1 MKVLGIIP
9 ARYGS
14 TRLPGKPLLD
24 ICGKSMIQRVYEQCL
39 KSKILDSVIVATD
52 DNRIFNHV
60 TKFGGNVILTS
71 TKHRTGTDRCGEVI
85 DKYNNSFDLV
95 VNIQGDEPL
104 IDPLQIDQLVNLF
117 NKSEIDIATLAKKSS
132 SKELF
137 LDRSHPKAI
146 LDKNSFAINFCR
158 EIKQSSTCSCF
169 LHVGIYAFK
178 KNVLEKICQLK
189 ETENEKKEK
198 LEQLRWLDNHY
209 KIKVGITNFESYS
222 IDTLEDL
229 KKIQQIIR

>member
-39 KSKILDSVIVATD
+39 KSKSLDSVIVATD

-85 DKYNNSFDLV
+85 DKYDKSFDLV

-117 NKSEIDIATLAKKSS
+117 NYSEIDIATLAKKSS

-137 LDRSHPKAI
+137 LDRNHPKAI
-146 LDKNSFAINFCR
+146 IDKNSFALNFCR
-158 EIKQSSTCSCF
+158 EIKQNHTRSCF

-189 ETENEKKEK
+189 ETKNEKKEK

-209 KIKVGITNFESYS
+209 RIKVGITNFESYS

>member
-39 KSKILDSVIVATD
+39 KSKSLDSVIVATD

-71 TKHRTGTDRCGEVI
+71 PKHRTGTERCGEVI
-85 DKYNNSFDLV
+85 NKYDKSFDLV
-95 VNIQGDEPL
+95 VNIQGDEPI

-117 NKSEIDIATLAKKSS
+117 NSSEIDIATLAKKSS

-137 LDRSHPKAI
+137 SDRNNPKAI
-146 LDKNSFAINFCR
+146 IDKNSFALNFCR
-158 EIKQSSTCSCF
+158 EIKQHHTRSCF

-178 KNVLEKICQLK
+178 KNILEKICQLK
-189 ETENEKKEK
+189 ETKNEKKEK

>member
-39 KSKILDSVIVATD
+39 KSKNLDSVIVATD

-85 DKYNNSFDLV
+85 DKYDISFDLV

-117 NKSEIDIATLAKKSS
+117 DNSKIDIATLAKKSS

-137 LDRSHPKAI
+137 LDRNHPKAI
-146 LDKNSFAINFCR
+146 IDKNSFALNFCR
-158 EIKQSSTCSCF
+158 EIKQNHTRSCF

-189 ETENEKKEK
+189 ETKNEKK
-198 LEQLRWLDNHY
+198 
-209 KIKVGITNFESYS
+209 
-222 IDTLEDL
+222 
-229 KKIQQIIR
+229 